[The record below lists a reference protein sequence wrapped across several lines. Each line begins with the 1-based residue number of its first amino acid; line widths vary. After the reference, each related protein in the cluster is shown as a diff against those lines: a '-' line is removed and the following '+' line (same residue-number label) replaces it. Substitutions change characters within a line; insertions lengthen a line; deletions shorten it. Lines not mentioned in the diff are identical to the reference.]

1 MISPCLCLQPQY
13 LASIRDSPE
22 PPRYEIPQ
30 EKSPSSKSP
39 LRIYTENSASPNSG
53 VHSPLNTIVRWTC
66 RGRVGGFASHGSC
79 GSASCFGMERSK
91 ASSSSVKF
99 HEVIKRRISATC
111 CTRGCA
117 DHKAAELRPPS
128 HCPNWVA
135 SDQKSEPLR
144 PLPRRIQ
151 PKQFARLAA
160 RGCFLRLKYGGSGQV
175 LRTSNSQTHRKD
187 SSTAIARHCNTTHC
201 R

>member
-117 DHKAAELRPPS
+117 DHKAAQLRPQDIAQIGLLLTKS
-128 HCPNWVA
+128 PNPCA
-135 SDQKSEPLR
+135 
-144 PLPRRIQ
+144 LPRRIQ
-151 PKQFARLAA
+151 PRQFARLAA
-160 RGCFLRLKYGGSGQV
+160 RGCSLRLNYASSGRV
-175 LRTSNSQTHRKD
+175 L
-187 SSTAIARHCNTTHC
+187 
-201 R
+201 

>member
-53 VHSPLNTIVRWTC
+53 VHSPLNTIVRWAC
-66 RGRVGGFASHGSC
+66 RGRVGGFANHGSY
-79 GSASCFGMERSK
+79 GSASCFGMERSRT
-91 ASSSSVKF
+91 SSSSVKF

-117 DHKAAELRPPS
+117 NHKAAQLRPQ
-128 HCPNWVA
+128 VIAQIGFA

-144 PLPRRIQ
+144 PL
-151 PKQFARLAA
+151 
-160 RGCFLRLKYGGSGQV
+160 
-175 LRTSNSQTHRKD
+175 LRTSIPD
-187 SSTAIARHCNTTHC
+187 SSFGLQHEAAF
-201 R
+201 